1 MEYFLLLLVSFLFG
15 GMLLFSVGFGSLSFK
30 FLEPVEA
37 RKFIRKTFPYFYG
50 FVLGI
55 SALLVILSFN
65 VSKTIAALGLII
77 FLTAVPT
84 SQILMP
90 AINKASDLKRRR
102 KFITLHALS
111 VVITLMHII
120 ICAVLLY
127 LISKK

>member
-1 MEYFLLLLVSFLFG
+1 MEYLLLLLVSFLFG

-102 KFITLHALS
+102 KFITLHTLS

>member
-1 MEYFLLLLVSFLFG
+1 MEYLLLLLVSFLFG

-50 FVLGI
+50 FVVGI

-102 KFITLHALS
+102 KFITLHTLS

>member
-1 MEYFLLLLVSFLFG
+1 MEYLLLLLVSFLFG

-50 FVLGI
+50 FVVGI

-84 SQILMP
+84 SQILVP

-102 KFITLHALS
+102 KFITLHTLS

>member
-1 MEYFLLLLVSFLFG
+1 
-15 GMLLFSVGFGSLSFK
+15 MLLFSVGFGSLSFK

-111 VVITLMHII
+111 VVIPLMHII

>member
-1 MEYFLLLLVSFLFG
+1 
-15 GMLLFSVGFGSLSFK
+15 MLLFSVGFGSLSFK

-50 FVLGI
+50 FVVGI

-102 KFITLHALS
+102 KFITLHTLS
-111 VVITLMHII
+111 VVIMLMHII